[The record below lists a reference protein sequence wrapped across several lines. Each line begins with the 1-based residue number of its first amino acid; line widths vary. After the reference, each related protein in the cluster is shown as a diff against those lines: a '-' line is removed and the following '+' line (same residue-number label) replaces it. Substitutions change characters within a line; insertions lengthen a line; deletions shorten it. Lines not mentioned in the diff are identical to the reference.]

1 MKRAPAA
8 VAAMLLLAGLVGC
21 ATPAMPPELSDEQ
34 VCLSHFENDPVE
46 QSRCRLDA
54 GLRDGTPP
62 DADPRQ
68 LPLDT
73 GAPSR

>member
-1 MKRAPAA
+1 MPHARALLAAA
-8 VAAMLLLAGLVGC
+8 VLLGCVSAC
-21 ATPAMPPELSDEQ
+21 ATPAVPPELSEQQ

-46 QSRCRLDA
+46 RERCRLDA

-73 GAPSR
+73 GAPS

>member
-1 MKRAPAA
+1 MPRTLLASAA
-8 VAAMLLLAGLVGC
+8 LLLALAAC
-21 ATPAMPPELSDEQ
+21 ATPAVPPELSDEQ

-46 QSRCRLDA
+46 QARCRLDA